1 MNREFS
7 PIRFVIFTV
16 LGLPPGFVLTA
27 LGRAFY
33 EAPISARHIFPWALG
48 LAVAVGI
55 TMGFSRHSRQATS
68 GRGAAGQ
75 TELDGDV

>member
-27 LGRAFY
+27 LGLAVY
-33 EAPISARHIFPWALG
+33 EAPISARQIFPWALG
-48 LAVAVGI
+48 LALAAGV
-55 TMGFSRHSRQATS
+55 TMGFSHPGIKAASAPGTTRQSEPDDDA
-68 GRGAAGQ
+68 
-75 TELDGDV
+75 